1 MNRLRTI
8 AAALVAG
15 LGLASAAFAQDYPA
29 KVTGA
34 KADPV
39 AVSAGH
45 VVTVRVDV
53 EVDPTH
59 HIYGLAQT
67 ENAVPPTFHPG
78 EGGWPA
84 GLTPGAPTE
93 SPAPET
99 EKTPIGPLLIH
110 RGKVTFSLPFTVA
123 ADAAKGE
130 RVVEGSLELMACDE
144 STCQPP
150 VRVPFKASLYVNEP
164 STVKVA
170 RAEIAAPPSPGG
182 TATIEIELSIAD
194 KWHVYAQRHTDYR
207 PPQFEWTLPEGW
219 KTNGGIVEVTEPHEV
234 DLFGDKLFVF
244 EKKAVLRQSFDVPAA
259 APLGKVEIRGLGAW
273 QRCDEGG
280 CIDDKGV
287 PVAAMVSI
295 VAAGAAPGQAAQ
307 GANPAPEAKAQSL
320 GDILLSGMGWG
331 LLTILTPC
339 VFPLL
344 PVTVSFFSKQQGP
357 ALPRSTVYALG
368 IVFTLTVIG
377 LVFKSSLD
385 VMARG
390 AAFNIFVGALFI
402 VLAMSLFG
410 LFELRLPSFLIDR
423 SQEKGGTGGL
433 VGPFF
438 MAVTLAL
445 TSFSCSVPFLA
456 LMFARFDKGHVA
468 ESVLGLL
475 AYSSTVAFPFF
486 LCSLFPSLLKSLPKS
501 GGWLNAVKVT
511 MGFVELGL
519 AFKFLRT
526 PTLIAGVGSDWLPR
540 SLVLAIWIACSLGAA
555 LYLFGYIVLPHDT
568 KPESIG
574 PVRLVFAVAFLTIG
588 VWLVP
593 AMFGG
598 RLPPTLEGFIQTQA
612 GELSGEG
619 GVAAAPPD
627 GATDPP
633 PVATGSNGGGTG
645 ATKPPRTTHEPWP
658 KNDWDGALA
667 RAVAKKRPALF
678 DFTGVG

>member
-1 MNRLRTI
+1 MNRLRTL

-15 LGLASAAFAQDYPA
+15 LGLAPVALAQDYPA

-39 AVSAGH
+39 SVAAGH

-67 ENAVPPTFHPG
+67 ENAVPPAFHPG
-78 EGGWPA
+78 EAGWPA
-84 GLTPGAPTE
+84 GLTPGPPTE

-144 STCQPP
+144 STCEPP
-150 VRVPFKASLYVNEP
+150 IRVPFKASLYVNEP
-164 STVKVA
+164 STVTVA
-170 RAEIAAPPSPGG
+170 RAAFVTPASPGG
-182 TATIEIELSIAD
+182 TATIEVELALAD
-194 KWHVYAQRHTDYR
+194 KWHVYAQRHPDYR

-219 KTNGGIVEVTEPHEV
+219 KTKGGLIEVTEPHEV

-259 APLGKVEIRGLGAW
+259 APLGDVAIKGLGAW

-287 PVAAMVSI
+287 PVAATVSI
-295 VAAGAAPGQAAQ
+295 VAAGAAPAVPTPPPAAS
-307 GANPAPEAKAQSL
+307 AQSI
-320 GDILLSGMGWG
+320 GDIVLSGMGWG

-368 IVFTLTVIG
+368 IIFTLTVIG

-390 AAFNIFVGALFI
+390 AAFNIFVGVLFV

-423 SQEKGGTGGL
+423 SQEKGGAGGL

-526 PTLIAGVGSDWLPR
+526 PTLIPGVGSDWLPR

-555 LYLFGYIVLPHDT
+555 LYLFGYVVLPHDT
-568 KPESIG
+568 RPESIG
-574 PVRLVFAVAFLTIG
+574 PVRLVFAVAFLTMG
-588 VWLVP
+588 VWFVP

-612 GELSGEG
+612 GELAEG
-619 GVAAAPPD
+619 GTVASAPPD
-627 GATDPP
+627 PWNSTTGA
-633 PVATGSNGGGTG
+633 ATGSNGGGNG
-645 ATKPPRTTHEPWP
+645 VAKPPRVGHIEWP

-667 RAVAKKRPALF
+667 RAAEKKRPALF